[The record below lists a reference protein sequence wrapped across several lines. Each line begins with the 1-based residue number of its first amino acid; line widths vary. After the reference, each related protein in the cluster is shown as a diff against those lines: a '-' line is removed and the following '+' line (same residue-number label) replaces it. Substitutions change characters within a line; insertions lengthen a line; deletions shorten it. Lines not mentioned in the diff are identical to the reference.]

1 MIFKKGRK
9 KKRTK
14 NTNEPKKPFELNLLH
29 FIGIGLLL
37 ALVAAFLGGHAYQG
51 VGVRLGLVGS
61 YVWVVGMTVAFI
73 LQLMFLARLVLP
85 PDAGRE
91 ESDRLDPESR
101 ERGWREGVRLIL
113 LSFVLPILPQSL
125 TTFLR
130 GPATLIPD
138 GLPLSFALFRSGI
151 VASHLAL
158 ILARENEFTRAV
170 GPGYVRLNRGE
181 RITHLV
187 DLRRQQRRVS
197 VRAVSADGI
206 PLQTT
211 IGVAFWVRRS
221 QLPGGDDPAGNLPYS
236 YSREAILR
244 LAFTESRTTETNR
257 PWPERLAAQAATNLV
272 AQLSRYRLDQL
283 YLSADQQNHN
293 EIVPLGRLEEQVKR
307 DLDDQLLDMF
317 DCRNNRDQCPVE
329 ILRIRVAALTPPAEI
344 IEQRIESWKTT
355 LQQRIALRQ
364 AEGAAEEIR
373 SLTAARA
380 RAQLEMLESLTENI
394 LTMHQAYEA
403 DLSQIVMLRMI
414 EAMDE
419 AMSDTEARE
428 KFPAGMMTT
437 LNQLNN
443 WLRRLPAGEMERLNE

>member
-14 NTNEPKKPFELNLLH
+14 NTNEPKKPFELNLFH

-37 ALVAAFLGGHAYQG
+37 ALLAAFLNSHSYQG
-51 VGVRLGLVGS
+51 LGVRLGLVGS
-61 YVWVVGMTVAFI
+61 YVWVLGLIVAFV

-101 ERGWREGVRLIL
+101 ERGWREGLRLIL
-113 LSFVLPILPQSL
+113 LSFIEPALPESL
-125 TTFLR
+125 KTLFR
-130 GPATLIPD
+130 GPLTPIPD

-187 DLRRQQRRVS
+187 DLRRQQRRVT

-221 QLPGGDDPAGNLPYS
+221 ILNVENDPAGNLPYS
-236 YSREAILR
+236 YNREAILR
-244 LAFTESRTTETNR
+244 LAFTESHTPEANR
-257 PWPERLAAQAATNLV
+257 PWPERVASQAATNLV

-283 YLSADQQNHN
+283 YLATDQQNQN
-293 EIVPLGRLEEQVKR
+293 EIVPLARLEEQVQR
-307 DLDDQLLDMF
+307 DLEDQLLDMF

-329 ILRIRVAALTPPAEI
+329 ILRIRITALIPPPEVV
-344 IEQRIESWKTT
+344 EQRIESWKTA

-419 AMSDTEARE
+419 AMADTDARE

-443 WLRRLPAGEMERLNE
+443 WLRRLPAGEMEHLNE